1 EQLSTSNVVLG
12 ASPSSGHR
20 AIFIVANVRGSSTA
34 IETVYQEGEDGD
46 LLTRINQIDATNNA
60 SKEMRTVNYDSGGTA
75 RIQSFGAVDMS
86 GV

>member
-1 EQLSTSNVVLG
+1 ANLNSEPSLTFTGSVPEQLSTSNVVLG

-60 SKEMRTVNYDSGGTA
+60 SKEM
-75 RIQSFGAVDMS
+75 
-86 GV
+86 